1 MSIVHLSL
9 CQFRPSKKQ
18 TSKQDKMGKTHAKR
32 NPCERKRQ
40 RRDMKICLWK
50 VRDAASL
57 ALKMEGGPT
66 RRDAGASRSEG
77 RGATLCQAA
86 RREAWQDHD

>member
-1 MSIVHLSL
+1 
-9 CQFRPSKKQ
+9 
-18 TSKQDKMGKTHAKR
+18 
-32 NPCERKRQ
+32 
-40 RRDMKICLWK
+40 MKICLWK

-66 RRDAGASRSEG
+66 RRDAGVSRSEG